1 MREGSSAKDPFNF
14 DTDPD
19 PGSALEK
26 KDPNPDP
33 DISLRFTECFFLLI
47 FILKLDE
54 PFRNDEIFI
63 ISLFSK
69 VQIWDFGVKKIF
81 FMQFLVDILSLGSG
95 SVNPHIF
102 ADPDAKILRI
112 QRIRILSTACFTG
125 INAQITLKEKI
136 INFQMT

>member
-1 MREGSSAKDPFNF
+1 VVREGSSAKDPFNF

-69 VQIWDFGVKKIF
+69 I
-81 FMQFLVDILSLGSG
+81 
-95 SVNPHIF
+95 
-102 ADPDAKILRI
+102 
-112 QRIRILSTACFTG
+112 
-125 INAQITLKEKI
+125 
-136 INFQMT
+136 